1 MKLKLPLFAFSIISP
16 AIIATSCTKNQADHN
31 IVWSNIDIKVDVKDK
46 QNIYLE
52 DLKEQDITYELNND
66 EVKVGKI
73 SIISRDNS
81 KKLANISI
89 ELVSKTNPN
98 KKHTKVLQIA
108 GFKIKET
115 NPKDGNIDITP
126 LDDPNKS
133 AGSTDEPAPYTPG
146 ISPHEGIP
154 PTSDINGG
162 QGNSGNIDQDNN
174 KNNAPHNSKE
184 PKPTI
189 PNTGSN
195 NSSKPAQPNNSN
207 DAAQPIKKE
216 NPRVLISN
224 EDSHFLS
231 VEDLQKNTPNQVY
244 KMTKSYND
252 AILGLN
258 NFLKSGNYGNP
269 VDFTNAFD
277 KNVSDKFWD
286 YTNKIGVYGNYGEN
300 ERQKVEFY
308 NRSLSINGMV
318 KQVYLPRFADND
330 KLSAKNIDKSQII
343 NHLIAKNTFG
353 FLPSNLSQFLYYASL
368 ESVSKHLQ
376 IDNIKNIRANF
387 DDEKGTIDLLIENST
402 GEKFLININKEN
414 TNNLKNNDDFYNYIY
429 DRSFMFSW
437 YAMGWDRDFFGKD
450 YGVQYKNESGTMW
463 VVDRVINPE
472 AEKEGYYEFLVA
484 TNIHVF
490 SLRRIFDKSL
500 YFSLDS
506 NKPKASQWNGGFSPI
521 NQDKTPREGGY
532 FYGTR
537 GNQTRSLKGNNFVNS
552 ENGQYHPIARAY
564 EQYLIAPYYTPR
576 YYADGFWDI
585 DAVTG
590 KQHLEVYDETSRIGG
605 TKNAGADFVI
615 LRLKIHKSALKNIL
629 PKLQYILE
637 HEPEK
642 EKDWYIGLGKNEL
655 FHPIKTQFYG
665 GYPVNVDEN
674 FNQNYTGPS
683 SFSFKYNKSTGGVI
697 NTQNRVVNKDVFQ
710 SLWVKY
716 DENENKDWNSHL
728 DNYKKYTSPFIQG
741 EHGMAK
747 TILTQH
753 SQLYTY
759 APYEQR
765 HNILGPGS
773 SGSMVIDSSFNLV
786 GINYLF
792 TRDAT
797 YTDTFSN
804 AVALMEGHGDYK
816 NGFDGNIRTDFVKK
830 LVSDNVKTIKLNP

>member
-16 AIIATSCTKNQADHN
+16 AIIATSCTKKQTESN

-52 DLKEQDITYELNND
+52 DLKEQDITHELNND
-66 EVKVGKI
+66 DVQVGKI
-73 SIISRDNS
+73 LIISRDNS
-81 KKLANISI
+81 KNLANISI

-98 KKHTKVLQIA
+98 IKHTKVLQIS
-108 GFKIKET
+108 GFKVKET
-115 NPKDGNIDITP
+115 NPKTSTTHPTP
-126 LDDPNKS
+126 PS
-133 AGSTDEPAPYTPG
+133 TGAGKGDSSIGTVKPTTHGKTPQEG
-146 ISPHEGIP
+146 TSP
-154 PTSDINGG
+154 TNDINRN
-162 QGNSGNIDQDNN
+162 QGSSGKLDQG
-174 KNNAPHNSKE
+174 KNNTPQNPNEPEKTNPNNS
-184 PKPTI
+184 
-189 PNTGSN
+189 SN
-195 NSSKPAQPNNSN
+195 NSSQPVEPNNSN
-207 DAAQPIKKE
+207 DTAQPIKKE
-216 NPRVLISN
+216 NPPVLISS

-231 VEDLQKNTPNQVY
+231 VEDLQKNSPNQVY

-258 NFLKSGNYGNP
+258 NFLKSGNHGNP

-300 ERQKVEFY
+300 EHQKVEFY

-318 KQVYLPRFADND
+318 KQVYLPKFTDDD

-343 NHLIAKNTFG
+343 NGLIAKNTFG

-368 ESVSKHLQ
+368 ESISKHLQ

-402 GEKFLININKEN
+402 GEKFLININKVN
-414 TNNLKNNDDFYNYIY
+414 ANNLKNNDDFYNYIY

-437 YAMGWDRDFFGKD
+437 YAMGWERDFFEKD
-450 YGVQYKNESGTMW
+450 KGIQYKNESGTMW

-506 NKPKASQWNGGFSPI
+506 NKPNASQWNGGFYPLPNNLSERT
-521 NQDKTPREGGY
+521 NRY

-552 ENGQYHPIARAY
+552 ENGQYYPIAKAY

-585 DAVTG
+585 DAETG
-590 KQHLEVYDETSRIGG
+590 KKHLEVYDQTSRIGG

-629 PKLQYILE
+629 PKLQYILDY
-637 HEPEK
+637 EPEK

-665 GYPVNVDEN
+665 GYPINVDEN

-773 SGSMVIDSSFNLV
+773 SGSMVIDSSFNLI

-830 LVSDNVKTIKLNP
+830 LVSDNVKTVKLNP

>member
-16 AIIATSCTKNQADHN
+16 VIIATSCTKNRSDNN
-31 IVWSNIDIKVDVKDK
+31 IVWSNIDIKVNVKNK

-66 EVKVGKI
+66 EVNVGKI
-73 SIISRDNS
+73 LIILRDNS
-81 KKLANISI
+81 KNLANISI

-98 KKHTKVLQIA
+98 KKHTKLLQIS

-115 NPKDGNIDITP
+115 NPK
-126 LDDPNKS
+126 
-133 AGSTDEPAPYTPG
+133 TDTTHPT
-146 ISPHEGIP
+146 P
-154 PTSDINGG
+154 PTTGTGKGDSSIGTIKPTTPKKTPQEGTSPSNDINRNQDSSGKLD
-162 QGNSGNIDQDNN
+162 QG
-174 KNNAPHNSKE
+174 KNNTPHN
-184 PKPTI
+184 P
-189 PNTGSN
+189 N
-195 NSSKPAQPNNSN
+195 NSSDDSSQPIEPNNSN
-207 DAAQPIKKE
+207 SNTQPIKKE
-216 NPRVLISN
+216 NPPLLISSK
-224 EDSHFLS
+224 DSHFLS
-231 VEDLQKNTPNQVY
+231 VEDLQKNSPNQVY

-318 KQVYLPRFADND
+318 KQVYLPTFTDND
-330 KLSAKNIDKSQII
+330 KLSARNIDKSQII
-343 NHLIAKNTFG
+343 NGLIAKNTFG
-353 FLPSNLSQFLYYASL
+353 FLPSNFSQFLYYASL
-368 ESVSKHLQ
+368 ESISKHLQ

-414 TNNLKNNDDFYNYIY
+414 ADNLKNNDDFYNYIY

-437 YAMGWDRDFFGKD
+437 YAMGWDRDFFEKD
-450 YGVQYKNESGTMW
+450 KGIQYKNESGTMW
-463 VVDRVINPE
+463 VVDRVINHQ

-500 YFSLDS
+500 YFSADS
-506 NKPKASQWNGGFSPI
+506 NKANASQWNGGFSPI
-521 NQDKTPREGGY
+521 KQDKTPRQGGY

-537 GNQTRSLKGNNFVNS
+537 GNQTRSLKGSNFVNS
-552 ENGQYHPIARAY
+552 ENGQYYPIAKAY

-585 DAVTG
+585 DAETG
-590 KQHLEVYDETSRIGG
+590 KKHLEVYDQTSRIGG

-629 PKLQYILE
+629 PKLDYILDY
-637 HEPEK
+637 EPEK

-665 GYPVNVDEN
+665 GYPINVDEN

-716 DENENKDWNSHL
+716 DEKENKDWNSHL
-728 DNYKKYTSPFIQG
+728 DNYKKYASPFIQG

-773 SGSMVIDSSFNLV
+773 SGSMVIDSSFNLI

-792 TRDAT
+792 TKDAT

-830 LVSDNVKTIKLNP
+830 LVSDNVKTVKLNP